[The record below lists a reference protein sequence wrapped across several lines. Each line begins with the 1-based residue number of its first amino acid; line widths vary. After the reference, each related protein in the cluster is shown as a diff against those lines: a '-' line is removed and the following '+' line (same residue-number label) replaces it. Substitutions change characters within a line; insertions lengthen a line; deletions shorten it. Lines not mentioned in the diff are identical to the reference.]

1 MKIQRFNRFAAA
13 CVLALAACG
22 GSTTDGPATD
32 LAGTETDAPEF
43 DIAVAEVGY
52 DGLTVVDTNP
62 GDTHADTA
70 GADDA
75 TTVPENVDCTKGSVL
90 GVACAPSQQTFVSGA
105 LVKLDLTGPCVPGGL
120 HLEAT
125 ADAKGNYTF
134 DNVPPG
140 SGTIAFQKGSFQGS
154 GNVEILPGQQT
165 DLTGASKRCFKSSAT
180 SIAVITGDSDNIGEL
195 LDELGLQHT
204 DFSDG
209 TTSTASTSAAHA
221 LLTDPAK
228 LAQYNVLFIN
238 CSGTVQGMF
247 TKDPKVADN
256 LAQFVADGH
265 SLYAS
270 DWAWAYVEWAF
281 PQAIDYYG
289 ADQSFTK
296 GQSGPDN
303 SDKTGPRQGPGPTL
317 TEKKNGAKPTQVAAS
332 IIDPGLSGAL
342 GQTTTT
348 IFYDLGTWVVIDT
361 PGFGTTVHIQG
372 KVSSS
377 DGNWGTRPLAVS
389 FHPNYQ
395 GRVVY
400 PTFHNIAQADAG
412 ASVADIKA
420 ILSYLVFSL

>member
-1 MKIQRFNRFAAA
+1 MKFTSLPRFA
-13 CVLALAACG
+13 VLGALAFAACG
-22 GSTTDGPATD
+22 GSTTDGPSGD
-32 LAGTETDAPEF
+32 LGAAETDAP
-43 DIAVAEVGY
+43 DLDLAVADVGY
-52 DGLTVVDTNP
+52 DGVTADAADAKGDAPPATDT
-62 GDTHADTA
+62 DKSLET
-70 GADDA
+70 
-75 TTVPENVDCTKGSVL
+75 VDCTKGSVL

-105 LVKLDLTGPCVPGGL
+105 IVQLDLTGPCVPDGL

-134 DNVPPG
+134 EDVPPG
-140 SGTIAFQKGSFQGS
+140 SGTIAFQKGSFKGS

-180 SIAVITGDSDNIGEL
+180 SIAVITGDSDDIGEL

-209 TTSTASTSAAHA
+209 TTSTVSTSAAHA
-221 LLTDPAK
+221 LLSDPVQLAK
-228 LAQYNVLFIN
+228 FNVLFIN

-247 TKDPKVADN
+247 TKDPKIADN

-281 PQAIDYYG
+281 PQAIEFYG
-289 ADQSFTK
+289 ADQSFAK
-296 GQSGPDN
+296 GQKGPDN
-303 SDKTGPRQGPGPTL
+303 SDASGPRQGPGPTL
-317 TEKKNGAKPTQVAAS
+317 TQKKTGAKPAQVAAS

-389 FHPNYQ
+389 FRPNDQ
-395 GRVVY
+395 GHVVY
-400 PTFHNIAQADAG
+400 TTFHNIAQADAG